1 MESNG
6 IFTVNRLDALH
17 PVKSMV
23 TFADAEPP
31 GAMALTGSGKAGLV
45 TTGVQTDPPV
55 CVSVRP
61 VIRAA
66 RAAPWPLLANEIVQT
81 RAEYGPVLSAIRAVK
96 DGIGPMF
103 AVTVSGPV
111 MVAVVCALALLAT
124 GPVQDAKT

>member
-1 MESNG
+1 M
-6 IFTVNRLDALH
+6 FTVKRLELEQLE
-17 PVKSMV
+17 KLMV
-23 TFADAEPP
+23 IFADAEPP
-31 GAMALTGSGKAGLV
+31 GAIVPTGSGKDAGLV
-45 TTGVQTDPPV
+45 ITGVQTDPPV